1 MSLSIY
7 TYILGPLENNT
18 YVVADSDSLE
28 AAIIDPSFES
38 ETILEDI
45 RHKGLK
51 LTRIWLTHAHFD
63 HFVGVGPINSNL
75 AIPLPVGLH
84 SGDVNL
90 WRHGGG
96 ADAFGLRIQPLE
108 EPAIHFY
115 HCQILKLGNLRFEV
129 RHTPGHT
136 RGHVVFYVEEA
147 SVVFCGDLIFRH
159 SIGRTDLDG
168 GDQVTLLRS
177 IQTQILTLPP
187 KTRLLSGHGPE
198 TTVAEESAENPFLDH
213 LA

>member
-18 YVVADSDSLE
+18 YVVADSNSLE

-45 RHKGLK
+45 RHEGLK

-63 HFVGVGPINSNL
+63 HFVGVGPINANL

-84 SGDVNL
+84 PADVSL
-90 WRHGGG
+90 WQHGGG

-108 EPAIHFY
+108 EPVIHFY
-115 HCQILKLGNLRFEV
+115 HGQILKLGNLRFEV

-147 SVVFCGDLIFRH
+147 SVVFCGDLIFHH
-159 SIGRTDLDG
+159 SIGRTDLAG
-168 GDQVTLLRS
+168 GDPVTILRS

-187 KTRLLSGHGPE
+187 ETRLLSGHGPE
-198 TTVAEESAENPFLDH
+198 TTVAEETAENPFLDH

>member
-1 MSLSIY
+1 MSLSVY
-7 TYILGPLENNT
+7 TYLLGPLENNT
-18 YVVADSDSLE
+18 YVVADDDTLE

-38 ETILEDI
+38 ETILDDA
-45 RHKGLK
+45 RAKGLK

-63 HFVGVGPINSNL
+63 HFVGVGPINANQ

-84 SGDVNL
+84 SADFDL

-96 ADAFGLRIQPLE
+96 AANFGLRIQPLE
-108 EPAIHFY
+108 EPVIHFY
-115 HCQILKLGNLRFEV
+115 HGQILKLGNSRFEV

-136 RGHVVFYVEEA
+136 RGHVVFYVEDA
-147 SVVFCGDLIFRH
+147 ALVFCGDVIFRRG
-159 SIGRTDLDG
+159 IGRTDLAG
-168 GDQVTLLRS
+168 GDQAALLRS

-187 KTRLLSGHGPE
+187 ETRLLSGHGPE
-198 TTVAEESAENPFLDH
+198 TTVAEEAAENPFLAH

>member
-1 MSLSIY
+1 MSLSII
-7 TYILGPLENNT
+7 TNVLGPLENNT
-18 YVVADSDSLE
+18 YVVADSDSSE

-45 RHKGLK
+45 RHKGFK

-63 HFVGVGPINSNL
+63 HFVGVGPINSSL

-84 SGDVNL
+84 SGDVDL
-90 WRHGGG
+90 WKQGGG

-108 EPAIHFY
+108 EPVIHFY
-115 HCQILKLGNLRFEV
+115 HGQILKLGNLRFEV

-147 SVVFCGDLIFRH
+147 NVVFCGDLIFRR
-159 SIGRTDLDG
+159 SIGRTDLAG
-168 GDQVTLLRS
+168 GDHGTLLRS

-187 KTRLLSGHGPE
+187 ETRLLSGHGSE

>member
-1 MSLSIY
+1 MALSIF

-84 SGDVNL
+84 PADVPL
-90 WRHGGG
+90 WQHGGG

-115 HCQILKLGNLRFEV
+115 HGQILKLGNLKFEV

-147 SVVFCGDLIFRH
+147 SVVFCGDLIFRR
-159 SIGRTDLDG
+159 SIGRTDLAG
-168 GDQVTLLRS
+168 GDQLTLLRS
-177 IQTQILTLPP
+177 IQTQILTLQP
-187 KTRLLSGHGPE
+187 KTRLLSGHGIE
-198 TTVAEESAENPFLDH
+198 TTVAEEAAENPFLDH

>member
-1 MSLSIY
+1 MSLSIF
-7 TYILGPLENNT
+7 TYVLGPLENNT
-18 YVVADSDSLE
+18 YVVADSDSAE

-63 HFVGVGPINSNL
+63 HFVGVGPINSSL

-90 WRHGGG
+90 WKQGGG

-108 EPAIHFY
+108 EPVIHFY
-115 HCQILKLGNLRFEV
+115 HGQILKLGNLRFEV

-147 SVVFCGDLIFRH
+147 NVVFCGDLIFRR
-159 SIGRTDLDG
+159 SIGRTDLAG
-168 GDQVTLLRS
+168 GNQGTLLRS

-187 KTRLLSGHGPE
+187 ETRLLSGHGPE
-198 TTVAEESAENPFLDH
+198 TTVAEEIAENPFLDH